1 MLATISCFRPN
12 PPRSW
17 CELFDDQY
25 PYSRLFIKGAPFPG
39 SCSPSGCLSLVG
51 CSCRLKEVVATL
63 VVHHTPRSLRLDRTD
78 PSCISFKPS
87 ALAASDTN
95 PRSPALRIAI
105 CTPEAFGMQQHNPA
119 SGHGATPARR
129 RPNNNPRS
137 THSPAAKRSYAS
149 ENDMREPEGS
159 FDYSASPSTPLKT
172 ASNTPV
178 PRTQPTNARS
188 KGRNGSNNHNA
199 RPKPIPNGQTTG
211 HPGQAPSSPGP
222 TQNRYGRTPPDA
234 APRSTAFAGPTF
246 HASPAASSLPIPSFM
261 RLDSPQVN
269 SSRRINQEPSPPVT
283 DSEAPTPQH
292 PSVLPKPTVPREES
306 PLDIFFNA
314 DRAEKEQARRAS
326 SATGFQAAP
335 GPFSPPSFQAPSPQ
349 VSRTAPRGP
358 QTVFSRQ
365 NLLHR
370 TSSSGGG
377 ISTTELDG
385 TPGRPMGPSFSTPY
399 QDRIRAARA
408 NDRTAGPTQLAN
420 RQQQFQPGRD
430 DNRAD
435 ALKNLL
441 GIGNASP
448 SAARQNA
455 MQTQN
460 PLQSPVGRPVDTISS
475 SPVHPQAQRLP
486 VQHQHQHQGFFPK
499 PTMGQASPHG
509 NQELDD
515 MSNRLRQILSLGQ
528 N

>member
-1 MLATISCFRPN
+1 
-12 PPRSW
+12 
-17 CELFDDQY
+17 
-25 PYSRLFIKGAPFPG
+25 
-39 SCSPSGCLSLVG
+39 
-51 CSCRLKEVVATL
+51 
-63 VVHHTPRSLRLDRTD
+63 
-78 PSCISFKPS
+78 
-87 ALAASDTN
+87 
-95 PRSPALRIAI
+95 
-105 CTPEAFGMQQHNPA
+105 MQQHNSAP
-119 SGHGATPARR
+119 GHRATPARR
-129 RPNNNPRS
+129 RQNNNPRP

-149 ENDMREPEGS
+149 ESDMREPEGS
-159 FDYSASPSTPLKT
+159 FEYAASPSTPLKT

-188 KGRNGSNNHNA
+188 KGRNGSNNPNA
-199 RPKPIPNGQTTG
+199 RPRPIPNGQAG
-211 HPGQAPSSPGP
+211 GYPGQAPASPGP

-261 RLDSPQVN
+261 RMDSPQVN
-269 SSRRINQEPSPPVT
+269 SPRRTSQEPSPPVT

-292 PSVLPKPTVPREES
+292 PSVVSKPAVPREES

-326 SATGFQAAP
+326 SANGFSAAP
-335 GPFSPPSFQAPSPQ
+335 GPFSPPSFQASSPQ
-349 VSRTAPRGP
+349 FSRTEPRGP
-358 QTVFSRQ
+358 QTVFSRR

-370 TSSSGGG
+370 TSSSSGG

-385 TPGRPMGPSFSTPY
+385 TPGQPLGPSFSTPY

-408 NDRTAGPTQLAN
+408 NDRTAVPTQLAN
-420 RQQQFQPGRD
+420 QQQQLLQPVRD
-430 DNRAD
+430 DDRAD

-441 GIGNASP
+441 GIGSASP
-448 SAARQNA
+448 SAPRQST

-460 PLQSPVGRPVDTISS
+460 PLPPPVNRPVDTISS
-475 SPVHPQAQRLP
+475 SPVHPQAQRAP
-486 VQHQHQHQGFFPK
+486 VQHPGFFPMP
-499 PTMGQASPHG
+499 PTGHASPHG

-515 MSNRLRQILSLGQ
+515 MSSRLRQMLSLSQ